1 MVHGRAP
8 GDDPQGLPGGPLKG
22 RDGGATDRYPGGME
36 PVQGAREV
44 LTVEEFLTLSAKI
57 NYQLSARLLRAP
69 VLLSLVLGPANLPDD
84 EQNAL
89 LVAFQAIQAGYDQ
102 DRRRL
107 GTPGV
112 LHPLRAAALLARTM
126 KRPTLNDLLAA
137 LFHDKEED
145 LTEEALGAERH
156 GRMQEH
162 FAQLRA
168 MLPDGVRE
176 RLDQDI
182 RWLSNHTPS
191 YSAYVGQLVDH
202 ARDLPELLHVKF
214 CDRIDNTFD
223 VHLQHPG
230 VSRYNFYRAVFD
242 ILFLPNFRGVSMGKF
257 HFMPDSSEGV
267 MLLSQL
273 FKNTILLAMVRNH
286 GLDRLDLTTE
296 RLFIGLAVAGIRE
309 AQWLALELF
318 NTEYAS
324 VARQRE
330 LLLSVMEYCAS
341 GGIASVRRPGS
352 PGTSELDGVFVQFTS
367 GTKADQKKMLASLF
381 KDRERLAR
389 MALAFIV
396 VFASFINDREYTLEG
411 INRSGATPVG

>member
-1 MVHGRAP
+1 
-8 GDDPQGLPGGPLKG
+8 
-22 RDGGATDRYPGGME
+22 ME
-36 PVQGAREV
+36 PIQGAREV

-57 NYQLSARLLRAP
+57 NYQLSARSLKAP
-69 VLLSLVLGPANLPDD
+69 VLLSLVLGPANLPESD
-84 EQNAL
+84 QQAL
-89 LVAFQAIQAGYDQ
+89 LEAFLTIQAGYDQ

-126 KRPTLNDLLAA
+126 AQPTLNDLLAA

-145 LTEEALGAERH
+145 LTAELLGAERH
-156 GRMQEH
+156 DRMQQRFEG
-162 FAQLRA
+162 LRG
-168 MLPDGVRE
+168 MLDPAVRDRME
-176 RLDQDI
+176 QDI

-202 ARDLPELLHVKF
+202 ARELPELLHVKL

-257 HFMPDSSEGV
+257 HFMPDTREGV

-273 FKNTILLAMVRNH
+273 FKNTILLAMMRSNQ
-286 GLDRLDLTTE
+286 LDRLDPTTE
-296 RLFIGLAVAGIRE
+296 RLFVGLAVAGIRE

-324 VARQRE
+324 VKRQRE
-330 LLLSVMEYCAS
+330 LLLSVMEYCAE
-341 GGIASVRRPGS
+341 GGVASVRRPGV
-352 PGTSELDGVFVQFTS
+352 PGVSELDGVFVRFTS
-367 GTKADQKKMLASLF
+367 GTKAEQKQMLVDLF
-381 KDRERLAR
+381 EDRERLAR

-396 VFASFINDREYTLEG
+396 VFASFINDKEYRLEG
-411 INRSGATPVG
+411 IDRTGAHPVGG